1 MRDTIYNILG
11 GILAGIII
19 ATFLALA
26 LLAFKT
32 IIGALLG

>member
-11 GILAGIII
+11 GILAVIIVAMI
-19 ATFLALA
+19 FALA

-32 IIGALLG
+32 VVGALLG